1 MSEKEQVKARITE
14 LESYVKEAKENIQ
27 KCEKV
32 IEALKDIVWDRQSKK
47 ESSQMYKVLKDDKTY
62 TQVKSNVGDIKV
74 DKDFMQKEIKK
85 HLDNPKLRGMISTKE
100 MLSFPKV
107 AKNVRADKET
117 RGYTW
122 QVRANDESILV
133 YGSRK
138 YVVDEDKIH
147 RLATAHSKTE
157 RNERKVEMGGRSH
170 PHHPIFNDFDFRKST
185 DDVIV
190 ANSKLQSQAKS
201 REQELDEFRAKLK
214 EVSKKI
220 KDNEKTKNLN
230 KDIEI

>member
-1 MSEKEQVKARITE
+1 MSEKEQLKAKITE

-32 IEALKDIVWDRQSKK
+32 IEALKDIVWDRKSKK
-47 ESSQMYKVLKDDKTY
+47 ESSQMYKVLKDDKAH
-62 TQVKSNVGDIKV
+62 TQVKSNIGDIKV

-107 AKNVRADKET
+107 AKNVRAEYNTEHKDF
-117 RGYTW
+117 TW

-190 ANSKLQSQAKS
+190 ANSKNESQATQGEKAMDML
-201 REQELDEFRAKLK
+201 RQEHE
-214 EVSKKI
+214 ENSS
-220 KDNEKTKNLN
+220 
-230 KDIEI
+230 

>member
-1 MSEKEQVKARITE
+1 MSEKEQVKVKIRE

-32 IEALKDIVWDRQSKK
+32 IEALKDIVWDRKSKK
-47 ESSQMYKVLKDDKTY
+47 ESSQMYKVLKDDKAH
-62 TQVKSNVGDIKV
+62 TQVKSNIGDIKV

-107 AKNVRADKET
+107 AKNVRAEYNTEHKDF
-117 RGYTW
+117 TW

-190 ANSKLQSQAKS
+190 ANSKNESQATQGEKAMDML
-201 REQELDEFRAKLK
+201 RQEHE
-214 EVSKKI
+214 ENSS
-220 KDNEKTKNLN
+220 
-230 KDIEI
+230 

>member
-1 MSEKEQVKARITE
+1 
-14 LESYVKEAKENIQ
+14 
-27 KCEKV
+27 
-32 IEALKDIVWDRQSKK
+32 
-47 ESSQMYKVLKDDKTY
+47 
-62 TQVKSNVGDIKV
+62 
-74 DKDFMQKEIKK
+74 
-85 HLDNPKLRGMISTKE
+85 MISTKE
-100 MLSFPKV
+100 MLSFSKV

-190 ANSKLQSQAKS
+190 ANSKLQSQAMQGEKAMDML
-201 REQELDEFRAKLK
+201 RQEHEEKYSEKDKINKIRKD
-214 EVSKKI
+214 KK
-220 KDNEKTKNLN
+220 
-230 KDIEI
+230 

>member
-1 MSEKEQVKARITE
+1 MNEKDKLKAKITE

-32 IEALKDIVWDRQSKK
+32 IEALKDIVWDRKSKK
-47 ESSQMYKVLKDDKTY
+47 ESSQMYKVLKDDKAH

-107 AKNVRADKET
+107 AKNVRAEYNTEHKDF
-117 RGYTW
+117 TW
-122 QVRANDESILV
+122 RVKANDGNILI
-133 YGSRK
+133 YGSREYMQNIK
-138 YVVDEDKIH
+138 KIN
-147 RLATAHSKTE
+147 RLLTAHSKTE
-157 RNERKVEMGGRSH
+157 YGERREKGGDGQTKSAL
-170 PHHPIFNDFDFRKST
+170 PPLFNDSDFRKST

-190 ANSKLQSQAKS
+190 ANSKLQSQATQGEKAMDML
-201 REQELDEFRAKLK
+201 RQEHEENSNKQNKANKLR
-214 EVSKKI
+214 
-220 KDNEKTKNLN
+220 N
-230 KDIEI
+230 KL